1 MAVGMSIGDVLAAKQ
16 QQKKAVGIED
26 HSIPFY
32 IIDPTGELIR
42 EQRRLM
48 RSMHKQDELAKMSPD
63 QREAY
68 VLREKNRHPIE
79 RYLHNLEWPTL
90 YPGWDMITAIA
101 LLFTAAVTPF
111 EVGYLPAPKRADE
124 PLFIINRIID
134 CIFIFDMLCA
144 FFLMQRSDVT
154 KDGGSAH
161 EWEMRLPVLAAS
173 YIKGWFVIDVMS
185 VAPSIFDILPVM
197 GAGESAGAVKTM
209 RTIRALRLIK
219 LLRLVRTS
227 KVVQRLAAY
236 ASMSSFTN
244 TILSLALKFVCAVHM
259 YACIVAIETTLVPSR
274 LDSWMATHGYCRPV
288 EDGDGFL
295 DADSGGVVDADGVE
309 CVSTGLLYLACL
321 KWAMGLIAG
330 GGFPMFP
337 AAGPYGAH
345 YSASNVHQ
353 MKFMPGEDVMVMV
366 LKCCGLLIW
375 SLVFSSLLRAVNN
388 ADPDQVAFQRD
399 WDGLNRFCAHNA
411 IPPPMARE
419 LRRYVLETKQNR
431 AADSRASIYAKLSPT
446 LLQKAGSHINRSLME
461 FRCFARVRDVL
472 NGDAFVIALTL
483 GMTPKVFAPRD
494 VIPNGRFYL
503 ITQGSAKV
511 RREILGPGGYW
522 GDDDVILDSP
532 KLPLAVATTY
542 LHVQAITRKDFQ
554 ELRKAHPEA
563 YKAMQRVVRWS
574 AIRQLMLDNYRE
586 KRDQQILTR
595 VKNSKLGLEMISASA
610 TRQSQQEAA
619 SHGSD
624 VPHLTITSEPTF
636 KANKRSWV
644 QDAGG
649 WV

>member
-274 LDSWMATHGYCRPV
+274 LESWMATHGYCRPV

-330 GGFPMFP
+330 GGLNGP
-337 AAGPYGAH
+337 ALALAL
-345 YSASNVHQ
+345 AQN
-353 MKFMPGEDVMVMV
+353 
-366 LKCCGLLIW
+366 GLSVTVIDAREAP
-375 SLVFSSLLRAVNN
+375 LRADVGFDGRAYALALGSQRLLSALGLW
-388 ADPDQVAFQRD
+388 AD
-399 WDGLNRFCAHNA
+399 
-411 IPPPMARE
+411 
-419 LRRYVLETKQNR
+419 
-431 AADSRASIYAKLSPT
+431 
-446 LLQKAGSHINRSLME
+446 
-461 FRCFARVRDVL
+461 
-472 NGDAFVIALTL
+472 
-483 GMTPKVFAPRD
+483 
-494 VIPNGRFYL
+494 
-503 ITQGSAKV
+503 
-511 RREILGPGGYW
+511 LGPKTQP
-522 GDDDVILDSP
+522 ILQIKASDGRPSQGAEHCR
-532 KLPLAVATTY
+532 LA
-542 LHVQAITRKDFQ
+542 D
-554 ELRKAHPEA
+554 
-563 YKAMQRVVRWS
+563 RV
-574 AIRQLMLDNYRE
+574 
-586 KRDQQILTR
+586 
-595 VKNSKLGLEMISASA
+595 
-610 TRQSQQEAA
+610 
-619 SHGSD
+619 
-624 VPHLTITSEPTF
+624 
-636 KANKRSWV
+636 
-644 QDAGG
+644 
-649 WV
+649 